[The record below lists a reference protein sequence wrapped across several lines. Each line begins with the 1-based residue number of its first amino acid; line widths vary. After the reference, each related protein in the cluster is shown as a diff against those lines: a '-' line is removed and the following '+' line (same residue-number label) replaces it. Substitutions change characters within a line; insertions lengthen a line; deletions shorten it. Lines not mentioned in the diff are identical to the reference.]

1 MRRLGGSVN
10 SAPAIVYGVDLSP
23 PPVTWMPP
31 NCHLQVDDVLQDWT
45 FRQHFDLIH
54 MRLMLGA
61 FTDNE
66 WRDVYRK
73 AYDNIKPGGWIEQ
86 VELDVRV
93 MADDSSLRPDSLIAE
108 WGNNFLGCA
117 ERAGRPLSTQ
127 LTMKAQIEE
136 AGFVDVQ
143 EHLYKCPIGG
153 WPRNKVLKDAGR
165 INFVQWTAGLEG
177 WAMFLLTNWGAPEP
191 WTADEV
197 RVYVAK
203 VREELKQ
210 PRLHIWHYT

>member
-1 MRRLGGSVN
+1 
-10 SAPAIVYGVDLSP
+10 
-23 PPVTWMPP
+23 MPP
-31 NCHLQVDDVLQDWT
+31 NCHLQVDDVLEEWT
-45 FRQHFDLIH
+45 FRQRFDLIH

-61 FTDNE
+61 FTNNE

-73 AYDNIKPGGWIEQ
+73 AYDNLKPGGWIEQ

-93 MADDSSLRPDSLIAE
+93 MADDDSLDPDSLIAE
-108 WGNNFLGCA
+108 WGNTFLGCS
-117 ERAGRPLSTQ
+117 ERAGRPLDTQ
-127 LTMKAQIEE
+127 LTMKAKMEE
-136 AGFVDVQ
+136 AGFVDLQ

-153 WPRNKVLKDAGR
+153 WPRNRVLKDSGR
-165 INFVQWTAGLEG
+165 INFVQWTSGLEG
-177 WAMFLLTNWGAPEP
+177 WAMFLLTNWGTPTP

-203 VREELKQ
+203 VRQELKQ